1 MAKAGQKGLHVQP
14 QAFNKD
20 LEATEV
26 HTYSQEWAG
35 SPPCTLPGKE
45 KHRGKD
51 CPAKGTS
58 DWKEF
63 PEQIMNSL
71 HTGCNLQRLQDARQG
86 NASV

>member
-1 MAKAGQKGLHVQP
+1 MAKAGQMGLCVQP

-26 HTYSQEWAG
+26 HTPSQEQAG
-35 SPPCTLPGKE
+35 STPCTLPGKE
-45 KHRGKD
+45 KHKD

-63 PEQIMNSL
+63 PEQTMNSL
-71 HTGCNLQRLQDARQG
+71 HTSCNFQGLQDARQR